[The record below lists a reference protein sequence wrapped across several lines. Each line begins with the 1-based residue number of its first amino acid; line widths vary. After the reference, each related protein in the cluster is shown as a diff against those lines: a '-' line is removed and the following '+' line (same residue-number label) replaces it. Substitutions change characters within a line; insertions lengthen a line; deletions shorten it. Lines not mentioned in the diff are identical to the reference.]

1 MNAVNV
7 SGVLIAGTV
16 MPSGSILLLK
26 EEEWMTSLSFECEP
40 NHAATEHP
48 RLESGF
54 VDGADHTDRIRWIRC
69 DENDKTVAGADNA
82 SSEPKGQELSYAA
95 RISLD
100 RTQMQIDDNLVNLGM
115 GMAVTVEVK
124 TGERSV
130 LSYLLSPILK
140 YKHEMMRER

>member
-1 MNAVNV
+1 
-7 SGVLIAGTV
+7 
-16 MPSGSILLLK
+16 MPSRAK
-26 EEEWMTSLSFECEP
+26 
-40 NHAATEHP
+40 
-48 RLESGF
+48 
-54 VDGADHTDRIRWIRC
+54 GAP
-69 DENDKTVAGADNA
+69 GADNA
-82 SSEPKGQELSYAA
+82 SSEPKGQEMSYAA

-140 YKHEMMRER
+140 YKHEMMHER